1 MMFLFLSKALFLPT
15 LRLNTT
21 SDLQQQL
28 PSVSFAKMQRL
39 HFFLK
44 DTVVN
49 QFLYLLTPAPLYLI
63 NSSLSS
69 SIPTIKEE
77 HFGLEGGRGGTE
89 QVTA

>member
-1 MMFLFLSKALFLPT
+1 MFLFLSKALFLPT

-44 DTVVN
+44 DT
-49 QFLYLLTPAPLYLI
+49 
-63 NSSLSS
+63 SSESIFVFTNICS
-69 SIPTIKEE
+69 SIFDK
-77 HFGLEGGRGGTE
+77 FFSF
-89 QVTA
+89 